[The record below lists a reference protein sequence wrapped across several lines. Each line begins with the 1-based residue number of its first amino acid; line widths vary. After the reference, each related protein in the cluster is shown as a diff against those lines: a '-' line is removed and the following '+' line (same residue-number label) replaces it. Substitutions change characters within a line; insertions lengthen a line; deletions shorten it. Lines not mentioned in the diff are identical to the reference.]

1 MDSCPDLYPLT
12 SLQIG
17 DIKSNL
23 SQAFLYFAPIS
34 HKFLI
39 LVDNQSWWRSKHSRS
54 KCIRELMIAKYR
66 VSPFKNTRALRRR
79 PSLVYQSSS
88 HGKKKFLKWLP
99 NVSMA
104 SVSERAPFSMM
115 NLYKALHGFI
125 VFEVAWKDVW
135 GINYL
140 NELQTDTSLALEV
153 KSLRKWEFNGID
165 QALSCISLWFSSTP
179 TEAQTLWSSLIF
191 LYYKVSSPSSLGIT
205 VASKDLLFNVSQAEL
220 FSEDAFFDVR
230 ECPIETND
238 KFCMDNQ
245 VGEPMIG
252 KRKENLWED
261 SSFEPMEY
269 KHTFLLFGFND
280 KNLPFQLNQIITSD
294 LKLLT
299 LLEAGLPSWVI
310 FLQSYPFFNR
320 VYRPWM
326 RPLLRI
332 LYVVISSITVIIGF
346 YDLYKNVPLLKA
358 AASHLS
364 WPFFKWIEACDMI
377 SRIRYLG
384 TMLFLHN
391 FEKAVRLFLMKTH
404 VMKLSVLLLTR
415 HLIHPLEHLVGF
427 VVPIWSTFTEI
438 GEKICMIARVV
449 VQPLSNILLD
459 FAKVLFSPLELLY
472 SFILNLGTFISSLF
486 NIIWGLLLIPSQG
499 CLHLAKHVS
508 SILLNIYEV
517 LARAFMVFT
526 NRKGLL
532 LRFVQVKPSSS
543 DMSFWHSVWNEL
555 FSKVFRSLKNII
567 SVLVTFLTSCNR
579 HRLSIHNYFKAALQQ
594 RYDLFRLAHLQ
605 CSCRSVPQLE
615 SHHKQVGIKRHEN
628 CR

>member
-1 MDSCPDLYPLT
+1 MY
-12 SLQIG
+12 G
-17 DIKSNL
+17 
-23 SQAFLYFAPIS
+23 
-34 HKFLI
+34 
-39 LVDNQSWWRSKHSRS
+39 
-54 KCIRELMIAKYR
+54 
-66 VSPFKNTRALRRR
+66 VST
-79 PSLVYQSSS
+79 
-88 HGKKKFLKWLP
+88 
-99 NVSMA
+99 
-104 SVSERAPFSMM
+104 
-115 NLYKALHGFI
+115 
-125 VFEVAWKDVW
+125 
-135 GINYL
+135 L

-191 LYYKVSSPSSLGIT
+191 LYYKVSSPSSLGIS

-310 FLQSYPFFNR
+310 FLQSYPFFKS
-320 VYRPWM
+320 
-326 RPLLRI
+326 
-332 LYVVISSITVIIGF
+332 ISSLDAPFIE
-346 YDLYKNVPLLKA
+346 NPL
-358 AASHLS
+358 
-364 WPFFKWIEACDMI
+364 C
-377 SRIRYLG
+377 
-384 TMLFLHN
+384 
-391 FEKAVRLFLMKTH
+391 
-404 VMKLSVLLLTR
+404 
-415 HLIHPLEHLVGF
+415 
-427 VVPIWSTFTEI
+427 
-438 GEKICMIARVV
+438 
-449 VQPLSNILLD
+449 
-459 FAKVLFSPLELLY
+459 
-472 SFILNLGTFISSLF
+472 GTFISSLF

-567 SVLVTFLTSCNR
+567 CVLVTFLTSCNR

-615 SHHKQVGIKRHEN
+615 SHHKSVWMGSFFLRLVPFGTPIFKWKINHFNGSGFASKLNFGSGFFHLRMKLPGKDSAGVVTAFYLTSNGNNHDELDFEFLGNKEGKPNTLQTNVFSNGIGNREQRIYLWFDPAVDFHNYQVLWNEHQIVFFVDETPIRVFKNKTNVGVSYPSKPMQIEASLWDGDGWATDGGKTKTNWSYAPFKANFQGFDISGCSIPHNSNNILPCYSPKYRWNLEKYWKLNSIQQRAYEN
-628 CR
+628 VRNKYLTYDYCFDKPRFAIPPSECPQ